1 MRGGNGEHFGVRE
14 LAPAL
19 ECASLLALSARE
31 ACFARRGGASSAPKK
46 AAASCR
52 TPKGPR
58 RLLLTIALLVPSFL
72 AAQSVDY
79 LRDIKP
85 VLAKNCYAC
94 HGAKMQQRGL
104 RLDTAAAILKGSG
117 SGPVVAPGKSAES
130 RLIQRVTGAE
140 GLIRMPF
147 QRPPLA
153 KEQIALLRAWI
164 EQGAKAPASEQ
175 PDDGKTTHWAFVP
188 PRRTPLPAVQN
199 QRWARNEIDRFIL
212 ARLEKE
218 SIAPSREADRATL
231 IRRVSLDLLG
241 LPPSIEEVDAFV
253 ADTRPDAYERLADRL
268 LASPHYGERWGR
280 HWLDAARYADS
291 NGYSIDAPRE
301 IWKYRDWVMDALNR
315 DLPFDR
321 FVIEQLAGDLL
332 PNATVEQK
340 IATGFHRNTS
350 FNQEGGI
357 DKEQFRIDAVADR
370 VNTTGTVFLGLTL
383 GCARCHDHKF
393 DPITQREYYQL
404 FAFLNN
410 ADEPTLDLATP
421 EEVAKRDAIRPQL
434 RLIENEFQNYL
445 GRWLKKLTDEQRN
458 NFPRDIFTIINLSAD
473 QRDERQKQ
481 ILADFLMTQDVGLRE
496 RLLTL
501 KELKQRE
508 PKFPTTLVMEEM
520 QTPRESYVHLGGD
533 FTRKGATVT
542 PGVLRVLHPLAP
554 AEKSNRLHLAQWLVD
569 PKNPLLARV
578 TVNSIWQQYFG
589 KGLVETEN
597 DFGTQGAPPTH
608 PELLDWLA
616 TEFIARGWSQKAM
629 HRLIVT
635 SATYRQS
642 SKQRPDLAERD
653 PYNKL
658 LARQGR
664 LRLEAEIIRDSALV
678 ASGLLYRKIGGPS
691 VFPPQPDGVFRFTQI
706 PRVWSASAGP
716 DRYRRGMYTH
726 YWRSALHPALL
737 VFDAPD
743 AIATCTRRIR
753 SNTPLQA
760 LTLLNDQQFVELAQ
774 GLAARVLKEGPAED
788 AGRIRYAMRLALSR
802 QPGAAEAGRL
812 ERFLRQ
818 QLEAFRETPDEARAL
833 VAKDLPAQADLAQ
846 AAAWTA
852 VARVLLN
859 LDEFITRE

>member
-1 MRGGNGEHFGVRE
+1 LLR
-14 LAPAL
+14 PY
-19 ECASLLALSARE
+19 LALIVA
-31 ACFARRGGASSAPKK
+31 F
-46 AAASCR
+46 
-52 TPKGPR
+52 
-58 RLLLTIALLVPSFL
+58 LLPGVLT
-72 AAQSVDY
+72 AQAVDY

-85 VLAKNCYAC
+85 ILAKNCYAC

-117 SGPVVAPGKSAES
+117 SGPAVVPGKSAES

-140 GLIRMPF
+140 GIIRMPF

-164 EQGAKAPASEQ
+164 DTGAKAPASEQ
-175 PDDGKTTHWAFVP
+175 PDDGKSTHWAFVP
-188 PRRTPLPAVQN
+188 PVRTPLPAVQN
-199 QRWARNEIDRFIL
+199 QRWARNEIDRFVL

-218 SIAPSREADRATL
+218 GIAPSAEADRATL

-241 LPPSIEEVDAFV
+241 LPPSIEEVDAFI
-253 ADTRPDAYERLADRL
+253 ADTRPDAYERLVDRL

-321 FVIEQLAGDLL
+321 FVTEQLAGDLL

-410 ADEPTLDLATP
+410 AEEPTLDLASP
-421 EEVAKRDAIRPQL
+421 EEVARRDAIRPQL

-445 GRWLKKLTDEQRN
+445 GRWLKKLTEEQRN

-520 QTPRESYVHLGGD
+520 EAPRESYMHLGGD

-554 AEKSNRLHLAQWLVD
+554 AEKSSRLHLAQWLVD

-578 TVNSIWQQYFG
+578 TVNRIWQQYFG

-642 SKQRPDLAERD
+642 SKRRPDLAERD

-658 LARQGR
+658 LARQAR

-678 ASGLLYRKIGGPS
+678 ASGMLNRKIGGPS

-706 PRVWSASAGP
+706 PRVWGASAGP

-726 YWRSALHPALL
+726 FWRSALHPALL

-760 LTLLNDQQFVELAQ
+760 LTLLNDQQFVEMAQ
-774 GLAARVLKEGPAED
+774 GLAARVLKEGPADD
-788 AGRIRYAMRLALSR
+788 AGRLRYALRLALARPAS
-802 QPGAAEAGRL
+802 AAEAGRL

-818 QLEAFRETPDEARAL
+818 QTEAFRETPDEARAL
-833 VAKDLPAQADLAQ
+833 VAKDLPPQADLAQ
-846 AAAWTA
+846 TAAWTA